1 MWNKGWI
8 VLCLS
13 ITLFCRQSI
22 RYIDI
27 THEQL
32 GWWEFNLNR
41 QLAGGHSMLRV
52 HCRIQFYRQSAGCTL
67 YRVIDWASDIGSQLG
82 WLNPEDDIC
91 LLSLMWLCTHR
102 LNSYVYRDD
111 APSAYWYR
119 LNSLH
124 SCVQCQ
130 HIESFLIKYQTQI
143 INDMCTCILL
153 LPAIL
158 TVTCILIWLVCYRSQ
173 DRA

>member
-52 HCRIQFYRQSAGCTL
+52 HCRIQYLQSAGCTL

-102 LNSYVYRDD
+102 LNNYVQRRCSKCLLIQAEQLTLMCAMSTYWKLFDKVSNTDHQWYVY
-111 APSAYWYR
+111 
-119 LNSLH
+119 LH
-124 SCVQCQ
+124 IS
-130 HIESFLIKYQTQI
+130 
-143 INDMCTCILL
+143 
-153 LPAIL
+153 AIL
-158 TVTCILIWLVCYRSQ
+158 TVTFILIWLVCYRSQ